1 MLSNQR
7 IAGFDGI
14 RALAVILVVLQ
25 HLGIWE
31 SAGQPGLVKERLSL
45 LLSGGTGVQAFF
57 ILSGFLIT
65 ILLIKEKEATGKVSI
80 GNFMIRRSL
89 RILPLYIFCC
99 VLTTL
104 ALGYFNNYVPWRSL
118 SYAFLYVYNFV
129 PVENYVNVLGHTWSL
144 AVEEHFY
151 LVWPVVFAASFKR
164 GRKGLVIGLAAF
176 VVSSLVLHFLLL
188 RQPFAQEYFI
198 SRWSFIAGS
207 SIAFGCI
214 GALLISA
221 RRDGIVNPEFFAR
234 RSVLLVGIVLFLN
247 SLYVG
252 AGSWFIQNVVSGYV
266 RSAGLLLIILWI
278 YKNQRAAVVRLLETP
293 LLRYIGTISY
303 GIYMWQ
309 GFFLSTG
316 PKRLPGEFWPPNQY
330 VGLLMLVI
338 VAPLSFRYFEQPFL
352 RLKDRL
358 MRSSSLRSP
367 RVT

>member
-1 MLSNQR
+1 
-7 IAGFDGI
+7 
-14 RALAVILVVLQ
+14 
-25 HLGIWE
+25 
-31 SAGQPGLVKERLSL
+31 
-45 LLSGGTGVQAFF
+45 
-57 ILSGFLIT
+57 
-65 ILLIKEKEATGKVSI
+65 
-80 GNFMIRRSL
+80 
-89 RILPLYIFCC
+89 
-99 VLTTL
+99 
-104 ALGYFNNYVPWRSL
+104 
-118 SYAFLYVYNFV
+118 V